1 MTSHCQLMTIN
12 FQEVI
17 LLSFKIIRKNC
28 CGLDVHKTW
37 IYACI
42 GIADANDRVEY
53 KQARF
58 SSFSKGL
65 QELCDWLA
73 KYHCNDICMESTGK
87 YWIPVFNILEKNNLW
102 VTLSHPKYTKP
113 LKGNKTDRKDAKWI
127 CDLYM
132 CGMVKP
138 SFIPPADIRQLR
150 DLVRYRFKLT
160 CMITGEKNRAQNCLT
175 VSNLKLDDVFSDV
188 FGKSSRSIT
197 EHILQHPGETFD
209 VTPFVDSRCKTP
221 IAEIQAAVDGA
232 ISPEQAVKLRQ
243 CLDHTDELE
252 KHKSEIEREIFRLSD
267 KYEAVL
273 DLIRTVPGFGKNPMT
288 AVQVLSEIGGDMS
301 VFPTAK
307 HLVSWAG
314 CCPRND
320 QSNHK
325 IKSTRISRA
334 GSYFK
339 PVLVQVANALIKSKK
354 HPEFTTRYRRIK
366 ARRGHKKAIIAICR
380 MILTAIWHI
389 LSDLKP
395 YTPEGFLESRPVNES
410 KVLTA
415 SQALDLLRLRGYTI
429 TDDVKVS

>member
-1 MTSHCQLMTIN
+1 M
-12 FQEVI
+12 
-17 LLSFKIIRKNC
+17 SFKILKNNC

-37 IYACI
+37 IFACI
-42 GIADANDRVEY
+42 GITDSHSRTEY

-73 KYHCNDICMESTGK
+73 KYRCTDVCMESSGK

-138 SFIPPADIRQLR
+138 SFIPPASIRHLR

-197 EHILQHPGETFD
+197 EQILAHPGKTFD
-209 VTPFVDSRCKTP
+209 VTPFVHGHCKTP
-221 IAEIQAAVDGA
+221 IEEIQAAVDGA

-243 CLDHTDELE
+243 CLDHIDELE
-252 KHKSEIEREIFRLSD
+252 KHIETVKQEILRLSAP
-267 KYEAVL
+267 YESAL
-273 DLIRTVPGFGKNPMT
+273 NLIRTVPGFHKNPMT
-288 AVQVLSEIGGDMS
+288 AIQVLSEIGADMS

-320 QSNHK
+320 QSNKK

-339 PVLVQVANALIKSKK
+339 PILVQVANALIKSKK
-354 HPEFTTRYRRIK
+354 HPEFTNRYRRIK

-389 LSDLKP
+389 LSDLNP
-395 YTPEGFLESRPVNES
+395 YTPDGFLESRPVNES
-410 KVLTA
+410 KTLTT
-415 SQALDLLRLRGYTI
+415 SQALNLLKQRGYIIKDEPVT
-429 TDDVKVS
+429 TS

>member
-1 MTSHCQLMTIN
+1 M
-12 FQEVI
+12 
-17 LLSFKIIRKNC
+17 FKIIKKNC

-37 IYACI
+37 IFACI
-42 GIADANDRVEY
+42 GITDSLDRTDY

-73 KYHCNDICMESTGK
+73 KYNCTDVCMESTGK
-87 YWIPVFNILEKNNLW
+87 YWIPVYNILEKNNLW

-113 LKGNKTDRKDAKWI
+113 MKGNKTDRKDAKWI

-138 SFIPPADIRQLR
+138 SFIPPADIRHLR
-150 DLVRYRFKLT
+150 DLARYRSKLT
-160 CMITGEKNRAQNCLT
+160 NMITGEKNRAQNCLT

-197 EHILQHPGETFD
+197 EQILAHPGETFD
-209 VTPFVDSRCKTP
+209 VTPFIDRRCKTP
-221 IAEIQAAVDGA
+221 VEEIQAAVDGA

-243 CLDHTDELE
+243 CLNHIDELN
-252 KHKSEIEREIFRLSD
+252 KHIETVEQEILRLSNP
-267 KYEAVL
+267 YESAL
-273 DLIRTVPGFGKNPMT
+273 NLIRTVPGFDKNPMT
-288 AVQVLSEIGGDMS
+288 TIQVLSEIGGDMS

-320 QSNHK
+320 QSNKK

-339 PVLVQVANALIKSKK
+339 PVLVQVANALVKSKK
-354 HPEFTTRYRRIK
+354 HPEFTNRYRRIK
-366 ARRGHKKAIIAICR
+366 ARRGHKKAVIALCR

-389 LSDLKP
+389 LSDLNP
-395 YTPEGFLESRPVNES
+395 YTPDGFLESRPVNES
-410 KVLTA
+410 KTLTT
-415 SQALDLLRLRGYTI
+415 SQALNLLKQRGYIIKDEPVTA
-429 TDDVKVS
+429 S